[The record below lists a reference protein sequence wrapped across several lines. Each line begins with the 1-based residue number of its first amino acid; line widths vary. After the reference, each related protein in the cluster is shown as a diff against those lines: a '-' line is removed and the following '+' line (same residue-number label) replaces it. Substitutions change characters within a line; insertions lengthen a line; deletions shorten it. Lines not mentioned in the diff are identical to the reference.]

1 MRSFLLFVRMWK
13 LGDKLGGFGLVL
25 NLLAGLALLLLP
37 LLVLGAH
44 TAACACCA
52 LLGLRSVLVV
62 HDAVVGLGDFLAVH
76 DGGIVGPV
84 LERRELVGVATLA
97 RD

>member
-1 MRSFLLFVRMWK
+1 MRSLLLFVGMWK
-13 LGDKLGGFGLVL
+13 WGHKLGGFGPVL

-37 LLVLGAH
+37 LLVLGAY

-52 LLGLRSVLVV
+52 LLRLRSVLVV

-76 DGGIVGPV
+76 DGGIAGPV
-84 LERRELVGVATLA
+84 LEGRELVGVATLA
-97 RD
+97 RN